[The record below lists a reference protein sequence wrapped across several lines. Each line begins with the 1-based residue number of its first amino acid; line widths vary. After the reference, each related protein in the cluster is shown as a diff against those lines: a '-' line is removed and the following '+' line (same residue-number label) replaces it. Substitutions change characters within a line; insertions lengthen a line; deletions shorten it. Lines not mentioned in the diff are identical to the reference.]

1 MFTNLKCTA
10 LLVLLTA
17 VGASAQTPGSLKASY
32 GFSGNTLD
40 GSGNNNNG
48 QIVGNVLPATD
59 RFGQAGC
66 AYLFTGNIN
75 SYIEIPLTADFS
87 FTPAQS
93 FSISL
98 WYQGGSLS
106 AGDMEYFWGENA
118 GNSGYFFGLYD
129 LNRVL
134 FHECWAPMS
143 STIFPSADTA
153 WHHAVAV
160 FDNGDYKVYRDNQ
173 LLSSQPAA
181 TTAITAP
188 TNNIVIGRG
197 FLGKIDDVRYYNEAL
212 DTTGI
217 ATLFAMASSCQPTRV
232 SNLTKDL
239 IGNVYPNPAS
249 DYIYIDLA
257 DKTKKY
263 NIAIYSIQG
272 RLIKEIKAA
281 NTAMVKL
288 DITDI
293 PNSSYL
299 LKISAGSHAQSK
311 IIQKIK

>member
-1 MFTNLKCTA
+1 MFTNLKFT
-10 LLVLLTA
+10 VLLTLLSA

-32 GFSGNTLD
+32 GFGGSTLD
-40 GSGNNNNG
+40 NSGNNNNG
-48 QIVGNVLPATD
+48 QIVGNVLPAAD
-59 RFGQAGC
+59 RFGQNNC

-118 GNSGYFFGLYD
+118 NNSGYFFGLYD

-153 WHHAVAV
+153 WHHVVAV
-160 FDNGDYKVYRDNQ
+160 YDNGDYKVYRDNQ
-173 LLSSQPAA
+173 LLSSQPTAA
-181 TTAITAP
+181 TSISAP
-188 TNNIVIGRG
+188 TNNIVIGRA

-217 ATLFAMASSCQPTRV
+217 ATLFGAPGSCQPTRV
-232 SNLTKDL
+232 PELREELVGS
-239 IGNVYPNPAS
+239 IYPNPAS
-249 DYIYIDLA
+249 DYIYIDLGNQA
-257 DKTKKY
+257 KKY

-272 RLIKEIKAA
+272 RLIKEIKAENKA
-281 NTAMVKL
+281 AVKL
-288 DITDI
+288 DIMDI
-293 PNSSYL
+293 PNGSYL
-299 LKISAGSHAQSK
+299 LKISAGSNYHSR
-311 IIQKIK
+311 IIQKVN